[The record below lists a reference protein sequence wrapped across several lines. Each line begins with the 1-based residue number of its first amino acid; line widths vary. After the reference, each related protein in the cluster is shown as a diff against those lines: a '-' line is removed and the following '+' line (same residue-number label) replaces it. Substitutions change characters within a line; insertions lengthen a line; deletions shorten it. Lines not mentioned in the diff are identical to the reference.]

1 MFVFLDR
8 TFEGEDFLENNLPEL
23 LEDIDLNLRRQIWF
37 QHDGVPPQNSRL
49 TQQVLNTWYPH
60 SWISRGM
67 DFFSVESIHKDYIH
81 REPVDTLEELKNRLQ
96 ESIAA
101 LISEMLRNVQNNLLR
116 RATLCMKWVKG
127 SLNILCEINCY

>member
-1 MFVFLDR
+1 
-8 TFEGEDFLENNLPEL
+8 
-23 LEDIDLNLRRQIWF
+23 
-37 QHDGVPPQNSRL
+37 
-49 TQQVLNTWYPH
+49 
-60 SWISRGM
+60 M

>member
-1 MFVFLDR
+1 
-8 TFEGEDFLENNLPEL
+8 
-23 LEDIDLNLRRQIWF
+23 
-37 QHDGVPPQNSRL
+37 
-49 TQQVLNTWYPH
+49 
-60 SWISRGM
+60 
-67 DFFSVESIHKDYIH
+67 VEAIYKDYIH